1 MDELGKQFAGASED
15 FKRLNPGLLGAMA
28 TPAKPRAKRY
38 TGKHSQR
45 KQKACADATLPLRL
59 GTIISANIAPVGKPR
74 MTQRDKW
81 KQRPCV
87 MAYRAFC
94 DVLRAEAGDRVP
106 PASRVEHMVLMFFFA
121 TPDESLWGEPYRKKP
136 DGDNCVKSVLDALW
150 KDDEKLG
157 RASYERAWA
166 KVDGVSIVIHTTPP
180 HQDM

>member
-1 MDELGKQFAGASED
+1 
-15 FKRLNPGLLGAMA
+15 
-28 TPAKPRAKRY
+28 
-38 TGKHSQR
+38 
-45 KQKACADATLPLRL
+45 
-59 GTIISANIAPVGKPR
+59 
-74 MTQRDKW
+74 
-81 KQRPCV
+81 
-87 MAYRAFC
+87 
-94 DVLRAEAGDRVP
+94 
-106 PASRVEHMVLMFFFA
+106 MVLMFFFA